1 MGAVPVRLLALFLL
15 ACGVAS
21 IGASTGTTAEAP
33 VVSASA
39 YAVQVNIPGQPG
51 VSAGAS
57 TAPSDVTT
65 SAGDTFAY
73 PADASAVKTGGLSSS
88 AFADA
93 TTAQG
98 VSDVLGVSLFNGEIT
113 AESVAARAKASSTVS
128 DAVGSAVTN
137 LVLLGQ
143 GVTPAPNQ
151 RFPLGDWGYAIT
163 LELTAEA
170 PVADDTRNAR
180 AAVTAL
186 RVVLLA
192 DHGGLP
198 VGTDILIGH
207 AEASSSTTLS
217 VLAPPPAEQVKPAK
231 TGRPAGVPPHKRKKK
246 PLPKPPEPDTGGPES
261 VFKLPPTDVSAPLSP
276 DGYVF
281 PIYGPSSFT
290 DTFGSPRAGVG
301 WHHGEDIF
309 APLGA
314 PLLAVADGTVFSVGW
329 NELGG
334 YRLWLRDHQGNQ
346 FYYAHLSAYSPLAVD
361 GREVRAGAVLGF
373 VGNTGDAQSTPYHL
387 HFEIHPVGLLPMG
400 YDGVVNSFPYLS
412 AWRRLED
419 ISFAAGRG
427 WAPPVPPSATA
438 PRPGALLLGSTDI
451 SSASGLEPGSLE
463 RALVA
468 PVSAEGDGA
477 LIRSG

>member
-1 MGAVPVRLLALFLL
+1 MGAVPLRLLALFLL
-15 ACGVAS
+15 ACCLAF
-21 IGASTGTTAEAP
+21 IGASTGTTAKAP
-33 VVSASA
+33 VVSAGA
-39 YAVQVNIPGQPG
+39 YAVQVNILGQPG
-51 VSAGAS
+51 ANAGGS
-57 TAPSDVTT
+57 TAPSEVTT
-65 SAGDTFAY
+65 ATADTFAY
-73 PADASAVKTGGLSSS
+73 PADGSAVRTGALSSS
-88 AFADA
+88 AYAA
-93 TTAQG
+93 GTTAQA
-98 VSDVLGVSLFNGEIT
+98 VSDALGISLFNGEIT
-113 AESVAARAKASSTVS
+113 ADSVAARAKASPTVS

-151 RFPLGDWGYAIT
+151 RFPLGDWGYAVT

-170 PVADDTRNAR
+170 PVAADTRDAR
-180 AAVTAL
+180 ATVTAL
-186 RVVLLA
+186 HVVLLA

-198 VGTDILIGH
+198 VGTELFIGH
-207 AEASSSTTLS
+207 AEASSSTAVTTA
-217 VLAPPPAEQVKPAK
+217 VPPPAKQAKPSK
-231 TGRPAGVPPHKRKKK
+231 SGRPAGVPPKKKK
-246 PLPKPPEPDTGGPES
+246 PLPKPPEPKTGEPGS

-281 PIYGPSSFT
+281 PVYGPSSFT
-290 DTFGSPRAGVG
+290 DTFGAPRAGVG

-329 NELGG
+329 NDRGG
-334 YRLWLRDHQGNQ
+334 YRLWLRDRQGNQ
-346 FYYAHLSAYSPLAVD
+346 FYYAHLSAFSPLAMD

-419 ISFAAGRG
+419 VSFAAGRG
-427 WAPPVPPSATA
+427 WAPPVPPTATA

>member
-1 MGAVPVRLLALFLL
+1 M
-15 ACGVAS
+15 
-21 IGASTGTTAEAP
+21 
-33 VVSASA
+33 SAQA
-39 YAVQVNIPGQPG
+39 
-51 VSAGAS
+51 AS

-65 SAGDTFAY
+65 AAADTFVY
-73 PADASAVKTGGLSSS
+73 PPTRPRSRPAASRPAPSPTG
-88 AFADA
+88 

-113 AESVAARAKASSTVS
+113 ADSVAARAKASSTVS

-143 GVTPAPNQ
+143 GVTPVPNQ

-198 VGTDILIGH
+198 VGTEILIGH
-207 AEASSSTTLS
+207 AEASSSTPLS
-217 VLAPPPAEQVKPAK
+217 VLAPPPAEQAKPAK
-231 TGRPAGVPPHKRKKK
+231 TGRPAGVPPKKK
-246 PLPKPPEPDTGGPES
+246 KAAAKAAGAGRGRAGLALQAAADRRLGAALARRLRLPRLRPRPRS
-261 VFKLPPTDVSAPLSP
+261 PTRSAR
-276 DGYVF
+276 
-281 PIYGPSSFT
+281 
-290 DTFGSPRAGVG
+290 RARGVG

-346 FYYAHLSAYSPLAVD
+346 FYYAHLSAFSPLAVD
-361 GREVRAGAVLGF
+361 GSEVRAGRRARLRRQHRA
-373 VGNTGDAQSTPYHL
+373 TRRALPTTCTSRSTP
-387 HFEIHPVGLLPMG
+387 
-400 YDGVVNSFPYLS
+400 S
-412 AWRRLED
+412 ACCR
-419 ISFAAGRG
+419 
-427 WAPPVPPSATA
+427 WATTA
-438 PRPGALLLGSTDI
+438 S
-451 SSASGLEPGSLE
+451 
-463 RALVA
+463 
-468 PVSAEGDGA
+468 
-477 LIRSG
+477 